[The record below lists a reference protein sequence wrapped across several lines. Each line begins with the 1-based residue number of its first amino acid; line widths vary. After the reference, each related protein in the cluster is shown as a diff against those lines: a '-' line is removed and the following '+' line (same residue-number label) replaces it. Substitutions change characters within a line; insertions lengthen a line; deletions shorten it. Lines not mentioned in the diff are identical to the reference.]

1 MNTSGLCGLVALNRK
16 RFMNRRTLSLL
27 LALCAV
33 GGPVMAQERPALV
46 QTFSIAETGRLG
58 QAIWRQDGAAAR
70 ATDALLAQSG
80 GQAPEGLIG
89 WIVTPEGDAQRVRF
103 LAGAPDAPR
112 AFKDVVVDS
121 QFKAGVVIHAED
133 LELTPEELAQFA
145 ARNSAA
151 QAVGPLRCAARYNA
165 VVLKDTDGEG
175 WLVWLLASTTQAN
188 IVPMGGHYRF
198 HVSADG
204 KTVEKREQLSG
215 GCLDMDRRQAQQGGQ
230 TVGLV
235 TNIVV
240 APQPLEV
247 HVFLSLLN
255 RLPIYAMAGDKLWA
269 VEGARIRDATPPAR
283 R

>member
-1 MNTSGLCGLVALNRK
+1 MRINRPELK
-16 RFMNRRTLSLL
+16 RFMNRRILSLF

-58 QAIWRQDGAAAR
+58 QAIWRQDGAVAR

-80 GQAPEGLIG
+80 GKAPEGLIG

-103 LAGAPDAPR
+103 LAGEPDTPR
-112 AFKDVVVDS
+112 AFKDVVVDA
-121 QFKAGVVIHAED
+121 QFKAGVVIDAENP
-133 LELTPEELAQFA
+133 ELTPEELAQFA

-151 QAVGPLRCAARYNA
+151 QAIGPLRCAARYNA

-269 VEGARIRDATPPAR
+269 VEGARIRDATPPASR
-283 R
+283 